1 MVPMTDAQETRA
13 DTFEIKFVVDE
24 QMGERIRAW
33 ARTFLDA
40 DPHGTGPFGDEYR
53 TSTLYFDTV
62 EGHVF
67 HRRGSYGRA
76 KYRIRRYGNSS
87 VAFLERKLRRP
98 GMLVKRRTQVAL
110 HELERLGDG
119 NVSLPSSGEWFYRRT
134 ETRALQAVCQVSYNR
149 TARAIDTSTGSAR
162 LTLDQSLCVTPVS
175 RVQFSSDPGEVILSA
190 LILELKFKSHVPVIF
205 KQLVEECGLSPQTAS
220 KYRLGMAALNG
231 YPSSALASPSV
242 GATGRTEHV

>member
-1 MVPMTDAQETRA
+1 MTDAKETRPH
-13 DTFEIKFVVDE
+13 TFEIKFVVDA

-53 TSTLYFDTV
+53 TSTLYFDTA

-67 HRRGSYGRA
+67 HRWGSYGRA
-76 KYRIRRYGNSS
+76 KYRIRRYGDSN

-110 HELERLGDG
+110 HELYRSDDV
-119 NVSLPSSGEWFYRRT
+119 NASLLTSGEWFHRRT
-134 ETRALQAVCQVSYNR
+134 ETRALSAVCQVSYNR

-162 LTLDQSLCVTPVS
+162 LTLDQSLRVTPVS
-175 RVQFSSDPGEVILSA
+175 RAQFSSDPGQIMCSA
-190 LILELKFKSHVPVIF
+190 LILELKFKSHIPTIF
-205 KQLVEECGLSPQTAS
+205 KQLVEECRLSPQTAS
-220 KYRLGMAALNG
+220 KYRLGMVALNR
-231 YPSSALASPSV
+231 YTSSAHPSASV
-242 GATGRTEHV
+242 VATGRTEHA

>member
-1 MVPMTDAQETRA
+1 MTDAKETRTHA
-13 DTFEIKFVVDE
+13 FEIKFVVDA

-33 ARTFLDA
+33 ARTFLAA

-53 TSTLYFDTV
+53 TSTLYFDTA

-67 HRRGSYGRA
+67 HRWGSYGRA
-76 KYRIRRYGNSS
+76 KYRIRRYGESN

-110 HELERLGDG
+110 HELERWDEA
-119 NVSLPSSGEWFYRRT
+119 NASLLPSGEWFHRRT
-134 ETRALQAVCQVSYNR
+134 ETRALRAVCQVSYNR

-162 LTLDQSLCVTPVS
+162 LTLDQSLRVTPVS
-175 RVQFSSDPGEVILSA
+175 RAQFSSDPGDVICSA
-190 LILELKFKSHVPVIF
+190 LILELKFKSHVPTIF
-205 KQLVEECGLSPQTAS
+205 KQLVEECSLSPQTAS

-231 YPSSALASPSV
+231 YTSSALPSPSV
-242 GATGRTEHV
+242 VATGRTEHA

>member
-1 MVPMTDAQETRA
+1 MTDAKETRTHA
-13 DTFEIKFVVDE
+13 FEIKFVVDA

-53 TSTLYFDTV
+53 TSTLYFDTA

-67 HRRGSYGRA
+67 HRWGSYGRA
-76 KYRIRRYGNSS
+76 KYRIRRYGDSN

-110 HELERLGDG
+110 HELDRSDDV
-119 NVSLPSSGEWFYRRT
+119 NASLLPSGEWFHRRT
-134 ETRALQAVCQVSYNR
+134 ETRALSAVCQVSYHR
-149 TARAIDTSTGSAR
+149 TARAIDTGTGSAR
-162 LTLDQSLCVTPVS
+162 LTLDQSLRVAPVS
-175 RVQFSSDPGEVILSA
+175 RAQFSSDPGHVMCSA
-190 LILELKFKSHVPVIF
+190 LILELKFKSHVPTIF

-220 KYRLGMAALNG
+220 KYRLGMAALNRFT
-231 YPSSALASPSV
+231 SSALPSSSV
-242 GATGRTEHV
+242 VMTGRTEHA